1 MDIVGLK
8 ALVAQQN
15 SDLNA
20 AIDAL
25 VIVPPSVDPLQA
37 QLDAANA
44 QIASLQASLDSAN
57 AKIAKAEADLSAS
70 V

>member
-1 MDIVGLK
+1 MDIVELK